1 MSKIKQLIAFLIISN
16 LLTLCFLAYSF
27 VNKDSQQ
34 NNYYLDEIQEPLVEL
49 QSMIQNQQENNWKH
63 PELVSF
69 QAFKIQK
76 AIKDVLQERHFA
88 HSKLKEEEKLNLR
101 EINQGLQRLPQNTSQ
116 TIAKWKK
123 KDKQYAQALE
133 KALVLAK
140 IDANETIEGDYK
152 KFMNQCKIVA
162 KEIAKLNEKQMKK
175 VHSN

>member
-27 VNKDSQQ
+27 INKDFQQ
-34 NNYYLDEIQEPLVEL
+34 NNYFIEEIQEPLVEL
-49 QSMIQNQQENNWKH
+49 QGMIHDQQESNWKH

-69 QAFKIQK
+69 QAYKIQK

-88 HSKLKEEEKLNLR
+88 HSKLKEEEKSNLR
-101 EINQGLQRLPQNTSQ
+101 EINQALQSLPQNTSK

-123 KDKQYAQALE
+123 KDKQNALTFE

-140 IDANETIEGDYK
+140 MDTNEADYK
-152 KFMNQCKIVA
+152 KFMNKCKIVA
-162 KEIAKLNEKQMKK
+162 SETAKINDISK
-175 VHSN
+175 